1 MCVVKSIHLGAAG
14 SLMEKTGFTAVSFF
28 LAQIKLF
35 ELESFSRTK
44 KYKMYTI
51 IHCKVYSDQNM
62 IRLGTFV
69 FNYEQSI
76 I

>member
-1 MCVVKSIHLGAAG
+1 
-14 SLMEKTGFTAVSFF
+14 METGLAAVSFF
-28 LAQIKLF
+28 LALIELF

-62 IRLGTFV
+62 IRLGTFL